1 MHAVVGQVKIEPGGE
16 DDAQKV
22 LEEFVVPAAKSLAG
36 FQGGHWARALD
47 ADTGHSLLLFDTEA
61 NARAAAAR
69 MSEGPPPGAPVS
81 FVSATV
87 CEVRAQA

>member
-1 MHAVVGQVKIEPGGE
+1 MYAVVGQVRVEAGGD
-16 DDAQKV
+16 DDAQKA
-22 LEEFVVPAAKSLAG
+22 LEEFVVPTAKSLAG

-47 ADTGHSLLLFDTEA
+47 ADTGHSLLLFDTEE

-69 MSEGPPPGAPVS
+69 MSEGPPPGVPVTV
-81 FVSATV
+81 VSATV